1 MNRQLKVSV
10 LFFLVFINI
19 FSVTAQDLI
28 KHEFKQDWKMHDLDK
43 VITSPSVIWLYLT
56 NENIEGEWYA
66 EVLTKDNVYEDISS
80 VFILDDHPDRCAI
93 DPINVIDP
101 IKNTSWRNAK
111 KIFDETLNRD
121 LFEIKVTFTADDGSS
136 DSVTL
141 MWALIPSRP
150 RIRDVEFTYEYDW
163 EWDEIYPNGIFSFI
177 VESED
182 ADLYTLHISESFLY
196 EPPGF
201 FSWCMNTDASP
212 EGTLIS
218 YDADW
223 GEYLVLVAINRFGSS
238 VADVFCTTSYIH
250 DQTILDRINEIKNN
264 SSVEIH
270 PDSDASFFSWDGK
283 TLNFID
289 RADKISLYS
298 ITGKLIGTWEYT
310 DSIDLSDYPNDIYIV
325 SYWYNSNN
333 YNNKIIKR

>member
-10 LFFLVFINI
+10 LFFLVLINI
-19 FSVTAQDLI
+19 FSVDANDLI
-28 KHEFKQDWKMHDLDK
+28 RHEINQDGRMHKIDK
-43 VITSPSVIWLYLT
+43 VITSPSIIRLYLT
-56 NENIEGEWYA
+56 NESVEGRWSA
-66 EVLTKDNVYEDISS
+66 GVLTEDDVYEDISTM
-80 VFILDDHPDRCAI
+80 LGDLHDRCSI
-93 DPINVIDP
+93 NPIIM
-101 IKNTSWRNAK
+101 SWRNAK
-111 KIFDETLNRD
+111 RIFDETLNRD
-121 LFEIKVTFTADDGSS
+121 LFEIKVTFTANDGRS

-163 EWDEIYPNGIFSFI
+163 EWDDIYPNGIFSFI

-201 FSWCMNTDASP
+201 FSWCMDTDASP

-283 TLNFID
+283 TVNFID

-325 SYWYNSNN
+325 SYWHNSNN